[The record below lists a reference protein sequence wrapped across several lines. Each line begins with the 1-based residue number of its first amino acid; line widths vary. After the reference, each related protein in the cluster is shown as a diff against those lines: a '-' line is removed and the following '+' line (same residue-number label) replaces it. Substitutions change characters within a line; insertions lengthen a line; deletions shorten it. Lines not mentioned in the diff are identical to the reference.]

1 MTPNQIT
8 QKIAAFRAD
17 CEARGESIQ
26 DYCRRK
32 GLDYDAMYMV
42 LRGRSKGKRGK
53 AHQVYVALGLK
64 QRPAINQKAA

>member
-1 MTPNQIT
+1 MTQDQLT

-32 GLDYDAMYMV
+32 GLDYDAMFMV

-53 AHQVYVALGLK
+53 SHQVYVALGLK
-64 QRPAINQKAA
+64 PQRATS